1 MLLIAFAIILL
12 SILIYQRHQRMSIFE
27 RLGILGPKPNLMIG
41 NWYDIAKDG
50 LVGVFPKWTTKYGP
64 IVGFYLGGQPQ
75 VLITDLELIKLVM
88 IRDFDIFSKSINVM
102 DVTSSFGFL
111 SNF

>member
-1 MLLIAFAIILL
+1 M
-12 SILIYQRHQRMSIFE
+12 
-27 RLGILGPKPNLMIG
+27 
-41 NWYDIAKDG
+41 
-50 LVGVFPKWTTKYGP
+50 TTKYGP

-111 SNF
+111 SNFIPVDHIYIKRHKVEHFSNHTHLRL